1 MCHQTHRVLDVGC
14 GVGEFLIQLIEK
26 SNARG
31 AGVDIDA
38 RLIAS
43 AKENASLRIGK
54 SGAEFYTA
62 DVNTYSFSDHQF
74 DLVIC
79 LGSTHAFGLGE
90 LAYPNALQRLQRL
103 VKPGG
108 CLLIGEGYWKQSP
121 DPDYLALLGEPV
133 GIYHDFYGNIEVAKQ
148 IGLIPIFSMTS
159 SADEWDDFETSH
171 QVEIERAYRRSPE
184 DPEIALK
191 LEHRRRWMDGYF
203 RWGRDTMGFAFYAFR
218 VPEESASERETSYSQ

>member
-1 MCHQTHRVLDVGC
+1 MRFNIPLSQEKADRIIASLDVSPNAQVLDVGC
-14 GVGEFLIQLIEK
+14 GVGEFLLQLIEK

-133 GIYHDFYGNIEVAKQ
+133 GIYHDF
-148 IGLIPIFSMTS
+148 LR
-159 SADEWDDFETSH
+159 ET
-171 QVEIERAYRRSPE
+171 
-184 DPEIALK
+184 LK
-191 LEHRRRWMDGYF
+191 LPSRSGLSR
-203 RWGRDTMGFAFYAFR
+203 
-218 VPEESASERETSYSQ
+218 YSR